1 MPVKLITGAT
11 GDGKSHYAVKL
22 IKEAL
27 LTKRPVY
34 TNIEGI
40 DLDGVMPIPENDH
53 GELDWQLCQSAN
65 AELGLQGALVVYDEA
80 QKQKDNKGEKYFA
93 WKGREKLSTR
103 DVISELDTHRHFGY
117 DIIFITQEPNLLHLH
132 LLGFVKEHYHCSRPM
147 NKQGSQ
153 IALWRSWQRN
163 PNSSAALERA
173 EDVFFV
179 PFDKEVFEQYKSTEL
194 VTDKKLRIPKYI
206 KKTAIIG
213 LCAFAVIGLLFAF
226 VDNPIFNLNAYK
238 AVSGDKE
245 GIEQMKKYMPKDV
258 ADQMGAKPNG
268 SNDLNIECRK
278 GVNVEKPECV
288 EWFNNLSKS
297 GGSISDISNTGGLG
311 HLGASNTQQSV
322 KYDPSKPYDLD
333 DVQKSV
339 SYQVVNKPKFSGC
352 FKYNGQYQAYTEQG
366 TKLNVSSND
375 CKKIVEQG
383 DRPYDYFSSK
393 EQKNQSSFAE
403 NKEKTQN
410 KEMTSEQYLKYLE
423 YKQSQNQAQN
433 FVEERLERRIEGANA
448 L

>member
-27 LTKRPVY
+27 STNRPVY

-163 PNSSAALERA
+163 PNSSSALERA

-179 PFDKEVFEQYKSTEL
+179 PFDKEVFDQYKSTEL

-213 LCAFAVIGLLFAF
+213 LCAFSVIGLLFAF

-238 AVSGDKE
+238 AVSGDKG
-245 GIEQMKKYMPKDV
+245 GIEEMKKYMPKDV
-258 ADQMGAKPNG
+258 ADQMGVKPNA

-288 EWFNNLSKS
+288 EWFNNLSKT
-297 GGSISDISNTGGLG
+297 GGSVSDISNTGKLG
-311 HLGASNTQQSV
+311 TLNSTSIAVN
-322 KYDPSKPYDLD
+322 YDPSKPYDLD
-333 DVQKSV
+333 QVQSTIV
-339 SYQVVNKPKFSGC
+339 YEVTSKPKFSGC
-352 FKYNGQYQAYTEQG
+352 AKFGNKYQAYTEQG
-366 TKLNVSSND
+366 TKLTVSKED
-375 CKKIVEQG
+375 CQIMIDKGE
-383 DRPYDYFSSK
+383 RPYDYFAEKQSPL
-393 EQKNQSSFAE
+393 KNNQTDLTKQETQQSSPVR
-403 NKEKTQN
+403 N
-410 KEMTSEQYLKYLE
+410 LE
-423 YKQSQNQAQN
+423 SYQAQN
-433 FVEERLERRIEGANA
+433 VVDEHLQAKTVNGANP

>member
-245 GIEQMKKYMPKDV
+245 GIEEMKKYMPKAV
-258 ADQMGAKPNG
+258 SDQMAAKPNA

-288 EWFNNLSKS
+288 EWFNNLSKT
-297 GGSISDISNTGGLG
+297 GGSVSDISNTGKLG
-311 HLGASNTQQSV
+311 TLNSTSIPVN
-322 KYDPSKPYDLD
+322 YDPSKPYDLD
-333 DVQKSV
+333 QVQSTIV
-339 SYQVVNKPKFSGC
+339 YEVTSKPKFSGC
-352 FKYNGQYQAYTEQG
+352 AKFGNKYQSYTEQG
-366 TKLNVSSND
+366 TKLTVSKED
-375 CKKIVEQG
+375 CQRMIDKGE
-383 DRPYDYFSSK
+383 RPYDYFAEKQSPL
-393 EQKNQSSFAE
+393 KNNQTDLTKQETQQSSPVR
-403 NKEKTQN
+403 N
-410 KEMTSEQYLKYLE
+410 LE
-423 YKQSQNQAQN
+423 SHQAQN
-433 FVEERLERRIEGANA
+433 VVDEHLQARTVNGANP

>member
-27 LTKRPVY
+27 STNRPVY

-163 PNSSAALERA
+163 PNSSSALERA

-179 PFDKEVFEQYKSTEL
+179 PFDKEVFDQYKSTEL

-213 LCAFAVIGLLFAF
+213 LCAFSVIGLLFAF

-238 AVSGDKE
+238 AVSGDKG
-245 GIEQMKKYMPKDV
+245 GIEEMKKYMPKDV
-258 ADQMGAKPNG
+258 ADQMGVKPNA

-288 EWFNNLSKS
+288 EWFNNLSKT
-297 GGSISDISNTGGLG
+297 GGSVSDISNTGKLG
-311 HLGASNTQQSV
+311 TLNSTSIAVN
-322 KYDPSKPYDLD
+322 YDPSKPYDLD
-333 DVQKSV
+333 QVQSTIV
-339 SYQVVNKPKFSGC
+339 YEVTSKPKFSGC
-352 FKYNGQYQAYTEQG
+352 AKFGNKYQAYTEQG
-366 TKLNVSSND
+366 TKLTVSKED
-375 CKKIVEQG
+375 CQIMIDKGE
-383 DRPYDYFSSK
+383 RPYDYFAEKQSPL
-393 EQKNQSSFAE
+393 KNNQTDLTKQETQQSSPVRNLESYQAE
-403 NKEKTQN
+403 NVVDEHLQAKTVN
-410 KEMTSEQYLKYLE
+410 
-423 YKQSQNQAQN
+423 
-433 FVEERLERRIEGANA
+433 GANQ

>member
-245 GIEQMKKYMPKDV
+245 GIEEMKKYMPKAV
-258 ADQMGAKPNG
+258 ADQMPAKPNA

-288 EWFNNLSKS
+288 KWFDDLSKGNQS
-297 GGSISDISNTGGLG
+297 VGNSEHSVSTVSYNPNTPFNDESFTDLTYEVTAKPVFAGCAKFNGEYI
-311 HLGASNTQQSV
+311 AYTQQGTRL
-322 KYDPSKPYDLD
+322 K
-333 DVQKSV
+333 V
-339 SYQVVNKPKFSGC
+339 S
-352 FKYNGQYQAYTEQG
+352 QADCRR
-366 TKLNVSSND
+366 VIND
-375 CKKIVEQG
+375 G
-383 DRPYDYFSSK
+383 DRPFNYFAQK
-393 EQKNQSSFAE
+393 QEIKPVEQATDDHYKKAYQENIARLDAE
-403 NKEKTQN
+403 RYAKAQDAVVK
-410 KEMTSEQYLKYLE
+410 SEQIPLGTPVPRE
-423 YKQSQNQAQN
+423 IS
-433 FVEERLERRIEGANA
+433 GANS